1 MDAGISCHAHA
12 ACFLKFGQKCTHVI
26 CWRSFYVTGSVC
38 DVFSCTKMQIL
49 MQMLILWPGWCT
61 STALSS
67 SDSAERYSKP
77 SGNGTSHVIS
87 SDKTVAKSK
96 TRTKGGINRTMVF
109 DHLSLRSGIILRTSA
124 APVVRWICIEMQFCK
139 YPNIIIDRFSVFWLW
154 KISVI
159 FRWQ

>member
-26 CWRSFYVTGSVC
+26 CWRSILCDWQCLWSFFLPKDADTDADTDPVAGMMHFYSPLLLPSWV
-38 DVFSCTKMQIL
+38 
-49 MQMLILWPGWCT
+49 
-61 STALSS
+61 
-67 SDSAERYSKP
+67 SAERYSKP

-87 SDKTVAKSK
+87 SDKTVAKTK

-109 DHLSLRSGIILRTSA
+109 DHLSGIILRISA

-159 FRWQ
+159 FRWR